1 MSARAVVH
9 QLVWELHQD
18 AGLRQRFSAAPAQV
32 YADYG
37 LTAAERA
44 ALDEGS
50 PPALAGI
57 GMHPL
62 VQITYLVIK
71 SPDFRGLAD
80 ASDYLPDLG

>member
-1 MSARAVVH
+1 MSARAIVH
-9 QLVWELHQD
+9 QLVWDLHQD
-18 AGLRQRFSAAPAQV
+18 PDLRQRFTVAPQQV

-37 LTAAERA
+37 LTPAERA

-80 ASDYLPDLG
+80 ASDYLAELG